1 MHKQSDNW
9 CHAYCKR
16 YLCLLLSVEK
26 ADDALHQIF
35 IFSSFVFVAETL
47 SELRENLKE
56 VIEVLT
62 RTEGSVTSISSGC
75 ELFLRF
81 ITLASLDNPVCF
93 NCQSIQSLS
102 HKWTKVL
109 YQDCLCHFVNF
120 CVSMLNIS
128 LKEIISN
135 NTKSFPVK

>member
-1 MHKQSDNW
+1 MVKQSDNR
-9 CHAYCKR
+9 CHAYSKG
-16 YLCLLLSVEK
+16 YICLFLVVERE
-26 ADDALHQIF
+26 DYALHQIF
-35 IFSSFVFVAETL
+35 IFSSFIFVAETL

-93 NCQSIQSLS
+93 NCYSFMCIKKELIRNLS
-102 HKWTKVL
+102 HKWTKTL
-109 YQDCLCHFVNF
+109 
-120 CVSMLNIS
+120 
-128 LKEIISN
+128 
-135 NTKSFPVK
+135 